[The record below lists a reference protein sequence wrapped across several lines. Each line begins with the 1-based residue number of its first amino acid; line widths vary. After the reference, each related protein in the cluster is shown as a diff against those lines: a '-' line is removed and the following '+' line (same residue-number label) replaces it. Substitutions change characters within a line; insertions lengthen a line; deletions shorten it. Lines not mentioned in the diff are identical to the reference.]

1 MADANDSTA
10 TQNSE
15 TTQTGNAP
23 TDAAAGGAPAA
34 GGAAADAGDAGGTA
48 AGGGDGA
55 AAAGGAAAGDAGA
68 GDDPL
73 DAPGILDGV
82 DGDGKSAGEGEGEGD
97 KGGEGEGGEGG
108 DAAAPLTGEAPEA
121 YEVTPPEGFTMD
133 KAALDMFDPVF
144 RKLGLT
150 NAGAQE
156 IVNLAPQY
164 VQHIADATT
173 ARVVGD
179 VVAVRKQWAEEA
191 AADPEIGGARFEESK
206 TLAAKAFDRLGFAA
220 DGKFRTFLKESGLGN
235 HPEMIRAMV
244 KMGRAIGEDGFDR
257 GEAGKADV
265 PIWDRV
271 YGGPTPSN

>member
-10 TQNSE
+10 TQSLE
-15 TTQTGNAP
+15 TTQTGSAP
-23 TDAAAGGAPAA
+23 TNAAAGGAPAD
-34 GGAAADAGDAGGTA
+34 GGATPDAGDAGG
-48 AGGGDGA
+48 

-68 GDDPL
+68 GGDPL

-82 DGDGKSAGEGEGEGD
+82 DGDGKPAGEGEGEGD